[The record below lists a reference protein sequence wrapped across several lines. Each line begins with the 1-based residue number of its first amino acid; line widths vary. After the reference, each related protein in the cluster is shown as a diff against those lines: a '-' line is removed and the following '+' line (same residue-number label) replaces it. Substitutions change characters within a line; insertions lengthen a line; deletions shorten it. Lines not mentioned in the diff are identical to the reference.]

1 MFLYPIAPAH
11 VNSPAIARFRGF
23 GRVSG
28 LIARSLNASVRRIQ
42 FAVSLT

>member
-1 MFLYPIAPAH
+1 MFLYLIAPAH

-28 LIARSLNASVRRIQ
+28 LIARSEIAS
-42 FAVSLT
+42 AA